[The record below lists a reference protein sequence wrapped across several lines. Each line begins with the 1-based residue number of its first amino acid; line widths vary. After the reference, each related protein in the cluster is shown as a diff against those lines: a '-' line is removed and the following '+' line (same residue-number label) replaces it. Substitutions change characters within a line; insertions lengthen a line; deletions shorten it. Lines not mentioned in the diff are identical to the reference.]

1 MTLTKPQQID
11 LAKQAAHSCHHAMMA
26 IIEFNLMV
34 DVTDD
39 RVAVKGMKAGMIQGT
54 NIEFSHMKAADKET
68 IVRIAISRAA
78 MKEVEHGD
86 A

>member
-1 MTLTKPQQID
+1 MNRTKQD
-11 LAKQAAHSCHHAMMA
+11 LLKLARDAQHSCHHAMMA

-54 NIEFSHMKAADKET
+54 NLMFLDNDKELV
-68 IVRIAISRAA
+68 VRIAISRAA
-78 MKEVEHGD
+78 VKEAEHGD